1 MRFYIYARSNSWF
14 QQHNVVKVGFTQ
26 CCIARGASYVTG
38 EIDRGHYCFVVSI
51 YLPDNTRT
59 SMNLIDT
66 CMKHY
71 FHHLKVYQG
80 GGTEFYDTSIVDV
93 IPSYLSK
100 SNLGF
105 DVLSCEE
112 IDALQRL
119 RLLVES
125 LSKTS
130 ISKHL
135 NELTVEK
142 IQTYHS
148 HVAIHPLRPN
158 SYQLDVID
166 RAIEYFKHNKTGK
179 IIWACGL
186 GKSLLSLFIVRKMN
200 CRSILYGV
208 PSLHLLDQLE
218 REIKK
223 VFPNDSVIKV
233 NENFQSLESVDNKII
248 ITTYHSCHKLKD
260 LQFDIKIGDE
270 ANHLVSTAQVAMI

>member
-1 MRFYIYARSNSWF
+1 MY
-14 QQHNVVKVGFTQ
+14 H
-26 CCIARGASYVTG
+26 
-38 EIDRGHYCFVVSI
+38 E
-51 YLPDNTRT
+51 
-59 SMNLIDT
+59 
-66 CMKHY
+66 
-71 FHHLKVYQG
+71 

-100 SNLGF
+100 LNLGF

-112 IDALQRL
+112 IDELQRL
-119 RLLVES
+119 QLLAES

-135 NELTVEK
+135 NELTVDK
-142 IQTYHS
+142 IKTYHS
-148 HVAIHPLRPN
+148 HVAIHPLRPH
-158 SYQLDVID
+158 SYQVDVVN
-166 RAIEYFKHNKTGK
+166 RAIEYFKNNKTGK

-223 VFPNDSVIKV
+223 VFPIDSVIKV
-233 NENFQSLESVDNKII
+233 NENFPSPENIDNKII

-260 LQFDIKIGDE
+260 LQLYFSNGLWWIV
-270 ANHLVSTAQVAMI
+270 LVMAAVFITGGAYSVYVSL